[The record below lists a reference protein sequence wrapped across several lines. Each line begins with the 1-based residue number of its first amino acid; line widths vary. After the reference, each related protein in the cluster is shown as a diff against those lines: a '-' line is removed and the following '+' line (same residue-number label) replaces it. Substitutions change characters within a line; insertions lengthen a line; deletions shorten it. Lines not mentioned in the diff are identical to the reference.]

1 MRALLLLLL
10 LTITL
15 AAAQVEINFW
25 GNETFSS
32 ERLYKELGFEPP
44 WWKKILYQKWV
55 PKVDEKLLPSLQEE
69 LALFY
74 KEQGFWD
81 AKIELER
88 KRHKAIFII
97 HEGPPLLIKAISVT
111 TDFPIHVPFK
121 KNERFVVPR
130 FERMKEQVKKELLKK
145 GYCSY
150 EFNPKA
156 YVYRKTHSVYISIY
170 LRKGEVCHIA
180 SIDVKGLQTLPKRV
194 VLDHIYLH
202 PGERLDLRRI
212 DQSYTRL
219 YSLEYFSAVHID
231 YSKKIQNKI
240 FVDIWLKERKK
251 HHLYKAGL
259 GYETDRGALLSL
271 GYKDFNFH
279 TYQLSVDLFY
289 SKLEQKISSS
299 LFIPSL
305 PIFGKDFDTVLFGK
319 YALEDFHSFK
329 QKALQASFKILQESF
344 THAYTLGLQLQHLHI
359 FDTIACIPHKS
370 YLFTDLFATYL
381 IDERNSKLF
390 PTKGWYIDSRL
401 ESSLFGDPIY
411 TKIEAKG
418 GLYIPIKQ
426 TTLLLKAHFGQLFSP
441 SSTPPSLFF
450 LAGGALSN
458 RAYGYRTIY
467 ALDSDCEI
475 GGKSLMEGSLEL
487 CHPITKDIYGA
498 IFWDRTYLSRSRLSL
513 ADHVDGVGAG
523 ILYPSPV
530 GTIKAYMG
538 IDPFHPA
545 QHAINL
551 YIGALF

>member
-10 LTITL
+10 LAITL
-15 AAAQVEINFW
+15 AAAQVEIYFS
-25 GNETFSS
+25 GNKTFPS

-44 WWKKILYQKWV
+44 WWKKILHKKWV

-81 AKIELER
+81 ATIELER

-111 TDFPIHVPFK
+111 TDFPIEIPFK
-121 KNERFVVPR
+121 KNQRFVVPR
-130 FERMKEQVKKELLKK
+130 FEQMKEQVKKKLLKY

-156 YVYRKTHSVYISIY
+156 YIYHKSHSVYISIY
-170 LRKGEVCHIA
+170 LQKGKICHIA
-180 SIDVKGLQTLPKRV
+180 SISVKGLETLPKRV
-194 VLDHIYLH
+194 VLDHIYLRS
-202 PGERLDLRRI
+202 GQKLDLEYI
-212 DQSYTRL
+212 DQSYKRL
-219 YSLEYFSAVHID
+219 YSLEYFRGVRID
-231 YSKKIQNKI
+231 YSKKIKNKV

-259 GYETDRGALLSL
+259 GYETDRGPLLSF

-279 TYQLSVDLFY
+279 TYQVSVDLFY
-289 SKLEQKISSS
+289 SNLEQKISSS

-305 PIFGKDFDTVLFGK
+305 PIFGKDFDTVLFGG

-329 QKALQASFKILQESF
+329 QKTLQASLKILKESF
-344 THAYTLGLQLQHLHI
+344 THAYTLGLQLQHLNI
-359 FDTIACIPHKS
+359 FDTISCIPPKS
-370 YLFTDLFATYL
+370 YLYASLFATYL

-401 ESSLFGDPIY
+401 EGSLFGDPIY

-418 GLYIPIKQ
+418 GLYIPFGQ
-426 TTLLLKAHFGQLFSP
+426 TTLLLKAHFGQLFTP
-441 SSTPPSLFF
+441 SSAPPSLFF

-467 ALDSDCEI
+467 ALDSDCQI
-475 GGKSLMEGSLEL
+475 GGKSLMEGSVEL
-487 CHPITKDIYGA
+487 RHPIAKDIYGA

-538 IDPFHPA
+538 IDPFHPS
-545 QHAINL
+545 QHALNL